1 MQSILSKTDKALYR
15 CHKENSMP
23 TLGTCV
29 YAKLGNCHFKDE
41 RGKTTSVS
49 TRNGDLLNK
58 IDPKL
63 DSTRPA
69 HFSCASHM
77 RKVARDVNYSSYL
90 EPVAAVKGAVD
101 TVRGKQRKDTQD
113 DLFGKGYN
121 FGSGFAGGEPIGKS
135 GEYGSKAG
143 HVAGRLAAAAFRKF
157 IGPKGQLLVQLTQS
171 APGPAPVD
179 MSRAI
184 GGRPAPLLITDGRS
198 APPPRASSNRP
209 AMNQMVPGT
218 NRFVVDVSQAF
229 KDSKGYYLNDES
241 GRAIPVHRSSQGYSY
256 IEVR

>member
-1 MQSILSKTDKALYR
+1 MPVT
-15 CHKENSMP
+15 NSTRSNP
-23 TLGTCV
+23 FECC
-29 YAKLGNCHFKDE
+29 YEKLGNCTASSPTVTSHNGDYLKNINPKSFGARREGKKYIEASPKLAHFKCYE
-41 RGKTTSVS
+41 RMSE
-49 TRNGDLLNK
+49 
-58 IDPKL
+58 
-63 DSTRPA
+63 
-69 HFSCASHM
+69 
-77 RKVARDVNYSSYL
+77 VARKSTYSSYL
-90 EPVAAVKGAVD
+90 EPVAAVKGAID
-101 TVRGKQRKDTQD
+101 TVRGKQDKNTKG
-113 DLFGKGYN
+113 DLFEKGYN

-157 IGPKGQLLVQLTQS
+157 IGPKGQLLVQLAQS
-171 APGPAPVD
+171 APGPAPVN

-184 GGRPAPLLITDGRS
+184 GGRPAPLLITDGRN

-241 GRAIPVHRSSQGYSY
+241 GRAIPVHSSSQGYSY